1 MCRAPKCS
9 NFSNSLI
16 LDGIMTTE
24 HCIYWVLI
32 DSVEVHMWV
41 SGSPGS
47 QCSASPLVVC
57 ETLELECASEG
68 ERKSQQANLVGE
80 LWG

>member
-1 MCRAPKCS
+1 
-9 NFSNSLI
+9 
-16 LDGIMTTE
+16 
-24 HCIYWVLI
+24 
-32 DSVEVHMWV
+32 MWV

-68 ERKSQQANLVGE
+68 ERKSEQANLVGE